1 MPENTFD
8 IVSKVDLQEVSNA
21 IQQAMKEV
29 TTRFDLKDSKSKIE
43 MEGKDAIVLH
53 SADEYKL
60 KAVNDILQQKL
71 VKRGV
76 SLKGLTYGPVEPAA
90 GGTAKQKITM
100 QQGIAIEKAREI
112 VKLVK
117 DSKKKVQASI
127 QGDLVRISGKD
138 RDTLQEIIA
147 LLRSR
152 DFGIDLQFTN
162 YRIELKADSPQR
174 HRGTEKDSSKGVT
187 SMAPGLN
194 SIN

>member
-8 IVSKVDLQEVSNA
+8 VVSKIDLQEVSNA

-29 TTRFDLKDSKSKIE
+29 TTRFDLKDSKSSIA
-43 MEGKDAIVLH
+43 MEGKDAILLH
-53 SADEYKL
+53 SADDYKL

-76 SLKGLTYGPVEPAA
+76 SLKGLTYSPVEPAA
-90 GGTAKQKITM
+90 GGTAKQTITL

-112 VKLVK
+112 VKLIK
-117 DSKKKVQASI
+117 DSKKKVQVSI
-127 QGDLVRISGKD
+127 QGDLVRVSGKD

-162 YRIELKADSPQR
+162 YRS
-174 HRGTEKDSSKGVT
+174 
-187 SMAPGLN
+187 N
-194 SIN
+194 